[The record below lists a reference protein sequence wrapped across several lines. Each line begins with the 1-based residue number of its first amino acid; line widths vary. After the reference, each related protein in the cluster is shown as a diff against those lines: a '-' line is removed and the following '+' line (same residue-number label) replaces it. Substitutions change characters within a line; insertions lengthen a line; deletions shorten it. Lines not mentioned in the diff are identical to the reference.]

1 MKRSLAVIIVAILL
15 FGYSA
20 VVRAAVVRRAAP
32 APAAYMRGTASE
44 LKSWSQARMRTSS
57 ILCFYDA

>member
-20 VVRAAVVRRAAP
+20 VVRAADGGANGKEGKSARAT
-32 APAAYMRGTASE
+32 RIG
-44 LKSWSQARMRTSS
+44 
-57 ILCFYDA
+57 